1 MTLHRPYFSSESAL
15 ETAGRELLGLITGGG
30 RWVDALDT
38 ALPKLNC
45 LGGTL
50 SCIMPPR
57 LFGVPSSDMTETFE
71 AIAAGR
77 TPPLTEATRMIP
89 APQDG
94 FLCDQMDLY
103 RHPRERDAFYMD
115 FIRPRGL
122 AYQASAYLDGT
133 GSDTVNLMVFRPS
146 GSGGFDPGDL
156 HAFKV
161 FLPYIRAAAMA
172 SRANLRL
179 EADRRAAPFLSRGD
193 PVLYVA
199 YDGTVRPH
207 SQDAITILAPDVR
220 LRDGRLAV
228 SAPGCQKKVDVALT
242 TALVERR
249 PSLVTIVTDDARSL
263 RLLMLPVLGQ
273 ALDVFRATSALIV
286 VLDIARPTHVDEGSI
301 ELLVAATGLTC
312 RETEVARLVASGHT
326 PRRVSEILTIKY
338 ETARFHLKSVFGKT
352 GIHSQSELIA
362 LLKRLSIF

>member
-1 MTLHRPYFSSESAL
+1 MSLRRVYSSSESAL
-15 ETAGRELLGLITGGG
+15 ESAGRELLGSITSGG
-30 RWVDALDT
+30 RWIDALDM

-57 LFGVPSSDMTETFE
+57 LFGVPSSDLTETFE

-89 APQDG
+89 APHDG
-94 FLCDQMDLY
+94 FLYDQMDLY
-103 RHPRERDAFYMD
+103 RSPRERDAFYMD

-133 GSDTVNLMVFRPS
+133 KNDVVNLMLFRSP

-156 HAFKV
+156 HAFRA

-172 SRANLRL
+172 SRARL
-179 EADRRAAPFLSRGD
+179 KVEADRHASPFLGRGD

-199 YDGTVRPH
+199 HDGTVRSH
-207 SQDAITILAPDVR
+207 SQDALAVLAPDVT
-220 LRDGRLAV
+220 LKDGRLAV
-228 SAPGCQKKVDVALT
+228 SAAGCQRRVDRALT
-242 TALVERR
+242 TALLERR

-273 ALDVFRATSALIV
+273 ALDVFQQLWS
-286 VLDIARPTHVDEGSI
+286 
-301 ELLVAATGLTC
+301 
-312 RETEVARLVASGHT
+312 
-326 PRRVSEILTIKY
+326 
-338 ETARFHLKSVFGKT
+338 
-352 GIHSQSELIA
+352 
-362 LLKRLSIF
+362 

>member
-1 MTLHRPYFSSESAL
+1 MTLHRPYSSSESVL
-15 ETAGRELLGLITGGG
+15 ETAGRELLGSITGGG

-103 RHPRERDAFYMD
+103 SSRRERDAFYMD

-133 GSDTVNLMVFRPS
+133 GSDTVNLMVFRPP
-146 GSGGFDPGDL
+146 GSGGFDPADL

-199 YDGTVRPH
+199 YDGTVRH
-207 SQDAITILAPDVR
+207 RSQGAIEILAPDVT

-228 SAPGCQKKVDVALT
+228 SAPGFQKKLDGALT
-242 TALVERR
+242 TALLERR

-263 RLLMLPVLGQ
+263 RLLVLPVVGQ
-273 ALDVFRATSALIV
+273 ALDVFRATSVLIV
-286 VLDIARPTHVDEGSI
+286 VLDITRPMQLDEGSI
-301 ELLVAATGLTC
+301 DLLVAATGLTR
-312 RETEVARLVASGHT
+312 RETEIARLVASGHT
-326 PRRVSEILTIKY
+326 PRIISQSLSISY
-338 ETARFHLKSVFGKT
+338 ETVRLHLKGAFGKL
-352 GIHSQSELIA
+352 GIHSQAELIA
-362 LLKRLSIF
+362 LVSRLS